1 MQHRYSTPEGSTC
14 AAPSYFQ
21 AHARAS
27 GEPGYLAM
35 PQSGHHHF
43 KTITQRNAR
52 QSAADPEHFAI
63 PMDGDPAPAA
73 AATRHINVWSM
84 LRRSYRSAL
93 IFFLESVTS
102 GAGGLRPGLPSL
114 AGPNE
119 NGRKANPPKTKDLEN
134 SPLT

>member
-1 MQHRYSTPEGSTC
+1 
-14 AAPSYFQ
+14 
-21 AHARAS
+21 
-27 GEPGYLAM
+27 M

-63 PMDGDPAPAA
+63 PMDGDPA

-114 AGPNE
+114 RVSKALCQCLPAVAWCGDGGVKDPSLRWNDGSGGAG
-119 NGRKANPPKTKDLEN
+119 GRWGGRE
-134 SPLT
+134 